1 VYVVNEYLK
10 VRWLHQ
16 DPQYPILLFSEIG
29 KDRYE
34 LRKVEVY
41 ADGRLE
47 FAAEEWC
54 TGDTALGDLPV
65 PPAAEIAADPQFI
78 VESTSPTEFEAMWA
92 RAERPSPAGSPEV
105 K

>member
-1 VYVVNEYLK
+1 MNEYLK

-47 FAAEEWC
+47 FAAEEWSS
-54 TGDTALGDLPV
+54 GDTALGDLPV
-65 PPAAEIAADPQFI
+65 PPVAEIAADPEFM
-78 VESTSPTEFEAMWA
+78 VESTSRTEFEMMWA
-92 RAERPSPAGSPEV
+92 RTVRLPPAGSQEV
-105 K
+105 